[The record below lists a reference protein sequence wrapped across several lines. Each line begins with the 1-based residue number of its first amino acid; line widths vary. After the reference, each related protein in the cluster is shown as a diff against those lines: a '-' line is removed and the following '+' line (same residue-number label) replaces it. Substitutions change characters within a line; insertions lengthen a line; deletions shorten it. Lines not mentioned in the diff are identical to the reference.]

1 MGKIGISLS
10 IDVTKIDKDRLI
22 AGKKG
27 TYLDAQVFINL
38 AEADQYGNHGMITQ
52 SQTKQER
59 QAGGQGAILGNGKI
73 FWREE
78 SNVQPIQ
85 TVPGQAVDAPTFDDD
100 IPF

>member
-1 MGKIGISLS
+1 MGKVGIGLT
-10 IDVTKIDKDRLI
+10 IDVSKIDKSKLI
-22 AGKKG
+22 KGKKG
-27 TYLDAQVFINL
+27 VYLDAQIFVNL
-38 AEADQYGNHGMITQ
+38 IDADQYGNHGMITQ